1 MMLTTNNF
9 IVLVSYARKKGICV
23 VPRQEILRCPN
34 GQKTQEERK
43 RQKEARRI
51 SIPEERIIY
60 RA

>member
-1 MMLTTNNF
+1 M
-9 IVLVSYARKKGICV
+9 CV

-43 RQKEARRI
+43 RQEEASRI